1 MPKKCRSHVKESG
14 TQWGQYNQQNN
25 RVLDY
30 NPGCRINT
38 HNSILA
44 CIKESLNKK
53 TKETVFSWQGISN
66 NFHRQKWSTDSPHA
80 HGVLPSKET
89 LEKGRG
95 SSFTGFSLG
104 EPDRAVLGVQSP
116 ECKRAASAV
125 SSHFDS
131 AVTFM
136 PSPCHRTSITGK
148 ARSKG
153 WWLARPRMHRTC
165 RFTRNQEDSLTL
177 SSILLNTPLPHWVRV
192 NCRCL
197 FMKLKLY

>member
-25 RVLDY
+25 RVLYY

-38 HNSILA
+38 HNFILA

-66 NFHRQKWSTDSPHA
+66 NFHRQKWSTDFPHA

-104 EPDRAVLGVQSP
+104 KPDRAVLGVQSP
-116 ECKRAASAV
+116 ECERAATAV

-148 ARSKG
+148 AHVRKDG
-153 WWLARPRMHRTC
+153 DWPDLECTEPAGLLE
-165 RFTRNQEDSLTL
+165 TRRTL
-177 SSILLNTPLPHWVRV
+177 S
-192 NCRCL
+192 L
-197 FMKLKLY
+197 FPASSSTHRFPTGSELTVGAYSWS